1 MYVQTITG
9 RRLHKGWWHRGQV
22 HLRKRVQWWKLCQ
35 EAWQG
40 IAQYCR
46 KVVFSIADNST
57 FELSLGNKKNQYFL
71 GLRGGIQKKKL
82 VFFGVYPKGGGG
94 SRRIQNFLIRKWLKF
109 FWIFLPKGGGGL
121 TQSKISVIRNCLFFF
136 WKWGGVFP
144 NPKFPYQKKLSF
156 LLDFFCQKGGGLTY
170 SKRVFIIKYW
180 FLSSNTLFFHQILS
194 FFLNFSKYFFFDIK
208 KYFFI
213 SEFIQ
218 KGEGG
223 VWPNPKFLLTEKDWN
238 FFGLISSRRGGGP
251 ARSKIS
257 VNRKN

>member
-1 MYVQTITG
+1 MD
-9 RRLHKGWWHRGQV
+9 
-22 HLRKRVQWWKLCQ
+22 HLG
-35 EAWQG
+35 EA
-40 IAQYCR
+40 
-46 KVVFSIADNST
+46 S
-57 FELSLGNKKNQYFL
+57 
-71 GLRGGIQKKKL
+71 KKKTG
-82 VFFGVYPKGGGG
+82 FFRSLSERGGG

-136 WKWGGVFP
+136 GNGGGG
-144 NPKFPYQKKLSF
+144 LSQSKISLSEKTEFFVGFF
-156 LLDFFCQKGGGLTY
+156 LPKGGGLTY

-194 FFLNFSKYFFFDIK
+194 FFFNFSKYFFFDIK

-213 SEFIQ
+213 SEFIR